1 MGYIT
6 LEEEILMWPFRFF
19 LEIEWLISKEYN
31 LCCRVD
37 IPVDSLCSD
46 YIESEKQR
54 KHNNYLKIRKAAKRG
69 EKITLMTYS
78 EAFY

>member
-1 MGYIT
+1 MGYFT

-19 LEIEWLISKEYN
+19 FRLNGGSTNN
-31 LCCRVD
+31 LFCRVD